1 MPSQPST
8 SRARRSGPRF
18 SRNARLAFI
27 CLAVFAG
34 MTGAAFAAVPLY
46 RAFCQATGF
55 DGTVSRAENAPGR
68 IIDRT
73 VSVRFDA
80 NVRDVP
86 WIFQPEQTSQ
96 VLRLGETKIAYYK
109 ATNTGSKPI
118 TGQAAFNVVPEGAG
132 AYFHKIECFC
142 FTEQT
147 IQPGETVQF
156 PVIYFVDPEFATDP
170 ETKGGGEITLSY
182 TFFDLDKAGAKAK
195 KAST

>member
-1 MPSQPST
+1 MAPPPST
-8 SRARRSGPRF
+8 SESDAFAPPRRRVG
-18 SRNARLAFI
+18 NGRLALI
-27 CLAVFAG
+27 CLAVFGA

-46 RAFCQATGF
+46 KAFCQVTGF
-55 DGTVSRAENAPGR
+55 DGTVTKAETAPSK

-86 WIFQPEQTSQ
+86 WTFLPEQTSQ
-96 VLRLGETKIAYYK
+96 TLRLGETKIAYYK

-118 TGQAAFNVVPEGAG
+118 TGQATFNVVPESAG
-132 AYFHKIECFC
+132 AYFRKIECFC

-147 IQPGETVQF
+147 IQPGETIQF
-156 PVIYFVDPEFATDP
+156 PVIYFVDPKFASDP

-182 TFFDLDKAGAKAK
+182 TFFDLDKASAKAK
-195 KAST
+195 KG